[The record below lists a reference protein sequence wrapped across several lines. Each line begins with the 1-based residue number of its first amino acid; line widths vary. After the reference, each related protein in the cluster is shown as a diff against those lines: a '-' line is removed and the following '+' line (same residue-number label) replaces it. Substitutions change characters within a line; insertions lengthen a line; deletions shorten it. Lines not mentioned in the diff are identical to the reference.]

1 MATKLDVT
9 TSGENRKQQIKRK
22 SLIGFLVLII
32 GGLIIALDAIQITYT
47 VEKTRGK
54 VNQGYEDRCMEMTN
68 STAQGLEN
76 LIVGY
81 KNELDY
87 YVNAD
92 IMYGGNEGAVE
103 DWLVAHKDRRSADFS
118 YIMYAESN
126 GLAYTDLNV
135 HTDISN
141 RDYFKAIMQEGK
153 TFYVGNPV
161 VSKTNGARVFHLAR
175 AIQSNGKNIAMV
187 AGVVSLNKI
196 DTIIAGLRLGEKGYA
211 YLLDGNGVVIAHPN
225 QEYIMQKNFTENLSA
240 GHEDME
246 ALAKRMVNGET
257 GKEWINGLSGK
268 KDLISYA
275 PLNGTPWSVAF
286 SVTDV
291 QVNTIANSVRDIMV
305 VSGILILVIL
315 LILVNVV
322 MYRTLKPLSV
332 VEKTIKGIASGNADL
347 TQRIKVQ
354 SDNDIG
360 AVVQGFNTFTEKL
373 QSIVIELK
381 KSKDVLAFAGEEL
394 SASTEDT
401 SASITQIIA
410 NIESMGNRILSQS
423 SSVEE
428 TAGAVNEI
436 ASNIGS
442 LERMIESQASGVT
455 QASAAVE
462 EMIGNIRSV
471 ESSVEKMAESF
482 SALEQNARD
491 GAAKQ
496 EDVNTRI
503 EQIENESE
511 MLQEANLAIASIA
524 SQTNLLAMNAAIE
537 AAHAGEAGKGFSV
550 VADEIRKLS
559 ETSTA
564 QSKTIGDQLTKIK
577 DSINTVVTASSESSK
592 AFNAVSSGIHDTD
605 QLVRQIKDAMEE
617 QSEGSKQIGIALH
630 SMNDSTSE
638 VRTASTEMSAG
649 NKAILEE
656 VKNLQNATMSMKDNM
671 NEMSVGAKKINETG
685 VALKDIATKVS
696 DTIQSMGAQID
707 QFKV

>member
-1 MATKLDVT
+1 MFLAVYFKYWHVCHVRYLGDKKLATKLDDT
-9 TSGENRKQQIKRK
+9 TSSVNEKQQKKRK

-47 VEKTRGK
+47 VEETRSK
-54 VNQGYEDRCMEMTN
+54 VNHGYEDRCVEMTN
-68 STAQGLEN
+68 STALGLEN
-76 LIVGY
+76 IIVGY

-92 IMYGGNEGAVE
+92 IMYGGNEKAIE
-103 DWLVAHKDRRSADFS
+103 DWLITHRNRRNADFS
-118 YIMYAESN
+118 YIMYVESN
-126 GLAYTDLNV
+126 GIAYTDLDV
-135 HTDISN
+135 HTDISD
-141 RDYFKAIMQEGK
+141 RDYFKAIMQDGK
-153 TFYVGNPV
+153 TFYVDNPV
-161 VSKTNGARVFHLAR
+161 VSKTNGSRVFHLAR

-187 AGVVSLNKI
+187 VGVINLNKI
-196 DTIIAGLRLGEKGYA
+196 DGIITGLKLGEKGYA

-225 QEYIMQKNFTENLSA
+225 KDFIMQKNFTENLSA

-257 GKEWINGLSGK
+257 DKEWINGLTGK

-275 PLNGTPWSVAF
+275 PLNGTPWSIAF

-291 QVNTIANSVRDIMV
+291 QVSTIANSVRTIMII
-305 VSGILILVIL
+305 SGILILVIL

-332 VEKTIKGIASGNADL
+332 VESTIKGIASGNADL

-373 QSIVIELK
+373 QSIVVELK

-401 SASITQIIA
+401 SASITQLIA

-436 ASNIGS
+436 ASNIDS

-471 ESSVEKMAESF
+471 ESSVEKMADSF
-482 SALEQNARD
+482 SSLEQNAKD

-496 EDVNTRI
+496 EDVNARI
-503 EQIENESE
+503 EQIESESE

-559 ETSTA
+559 ETSTV
-564 QSKTIGDQLTKIK
+564 QSKTIGEQLSKIRESIDAVVAASEESSTAFSAVSTKI
-577 DSINTVVTASSESSK
+577 TE
-592 AFNAVSSGIHDTD
+592 TD
-605 QLVRQIKDAMEE
+605 ELVRLIKDAMSE
-617 QSEGSKQIGIALH
+617 QTEGSRQISEALH

-638 VRTASTEMSAG
+638 VRTASEEMIAG

-656 VKNLQNATMSMKDNM
+656 VKQD
-671 NEMSVGAKKINETG
+671 
-685 VALKDIATKVS
+685 
-696 DTIQSMGAQID
+696 
-707 QFKV
+707 